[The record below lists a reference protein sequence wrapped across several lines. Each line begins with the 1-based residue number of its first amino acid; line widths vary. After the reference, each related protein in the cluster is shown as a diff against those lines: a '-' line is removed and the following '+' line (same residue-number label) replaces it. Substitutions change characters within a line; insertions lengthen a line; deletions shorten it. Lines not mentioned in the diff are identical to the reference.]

1 MQSTVFGLV
10 KSCVSATRS
19 TSIRRHLESMTQSHY
34 IHGTSPAEQ
43 ERLSLL
49 NDLLNAASL
58 RAMRLRPGD
67 RVLDLG
73 SGLGQL
79 TRAMSRQVHPDGL
92 VIGIE
97 RDEEQLTEAQRL
109 ARAAGRGTPVE
120 FRLGEAEN
128 LPLAEN
134 EWQSFDVAH
143 ARFVLEHLA
152 DPQKA
157 VETMFRAVRPG
168 GRIIL
173 EDDNH
178 ELLRL
183 WPPLAQIDDL
193 WQAYIETWRVLGN
206 DPHVGRRLTTLL
218 STAGAQPR
226 RSDMLFFGG
235 CAGESSFKAYV
246 TNFSGILQGAREAMV
261 EATGWTDES
270 ISEALDAFREWS
282 RRDDAVLWYAT
293 CWAEGV
299 KPGRRAD
306 GEGVTEE
313 GVRRG
318 ASNMT
323 DGPQAELA
331 ERLEAHPHTTMLE
344 FLAESAEDL
353 SSTLR
358 LEEVFEKIAERVRL
372 LLDSHLF
379 CILLWNEEE
388 QLLEHS
394 YSLKFGEHI
403 EQKGGFPLGYGLCGA
418 AAKDLKPIR
427 VANVQE
433 DPRYVRFRHAEVEVR
448 SELAIPLISHGRL
461 VGVLD
466 LESVEYDSFT
476 AEHERTLSAL
486 ASHIGSALENARLYE
501 TVHREERR
509 LEEDLSAA
517 RKIQSGLLPQR
528 PPRIETLEVGFAHQ
542 AAWELSGDFFDFLEY
557 PDGRLVVA
565 VGDVAGKGTAAALL
579 ASLSVGILRNQVLE
593 SRGRPSEIL
602 EKMNHQLRDLNI
614 EHRFVALLL
623 GIYEPDSR
631 RLRLSD
637 SGVPQPLLLRNGEP
651 ETVDVSG
658 IPLGRLE
665 DLTYG
670 EEIISLRPGDV
681 VIFLSDGVED
691 CVDTAGAEFGRERVE
706 EVLLSMAGRSAQE
719 IADALVAA
727 TEEHCLGGAGEL
739 DDRTIVVLKAR

>member
-1 MQSTVFGLV
+1 MST
-10 KSCVSATRS
+10 
-19 TSIRRHLESMTQSHY
+19 SHY
-34 IHGTSPAEQ
+34 IHGTSPEEQ

-97 RDEEQLTEAQRL
+97 RDEDQLAQAQRR
-109 ARAAGRGTPVE
+109 ARAAGSGTPVE
-120 FRLGEAEN
+120 FRQGEVENPPLDDAEQ
-128 LPLAEN
+128 E
-134 EWQSFDVAH
+134 SFDVAH
-143 ARFVLEHLA
+143 ARFVLEHLKEPRA
-152 DPQKA
+152 A

-183 WPPLAQIDDL
+183 WPPLPQIADL
-193 WQAYIETWRVLGN
+193 WQGYIETWKVLGN
-206 DPHVGRRLTTLL
+206 DPYVGRRLTTLL
-218 STAGAQPR
+218 REAGAQPR
-226 RSDMLFFGG
+226 RTDMLFFGG
-235 CAGESSFKAYV
+235 CSGEASFEAYV
-246 TNFSGILQGAREAMV
+246 TNFVGILEGARESMV
-261 EATGWTDES
+261 EATDWDDTT
-270 ISEALDAFREWS
+270 ISESLEAFREWS
-282 RRDDAVLWYAT
+282 QRDDAVLWYAT

-299 KPGRRAD
+299 KPGHATARDAPT
-306 GEGVTEE
+306 GE
-313 GVRRG
+313 
-318 ASNMT
+318 A
-323 DGPQAELA
+323 PQSLAMDQKARPREELA
-331 ERLEAHPHTTMLE
+331 ERLEAHPHRAMLE

-358 LEEVFEKIAERVRL
+358 LEEVFEKIADRVRL
-372 LLDSHLF
+372 LLDTHLF
-379 CILLWNEEE
+379 CILLWNPEE

-403 EQKGGFPLGYGLCGA
+403 EQTGGFPLGYGLCGA

-427 VANVQE
+427 VANVLE

-448 SELAIPLISHGRL
+448 SELAIPLISRGRL

-476 AEHERTLSAL
+476 PEHERTLSAL
-486 ASHIGSALENARLYE
+486 ASHIGAALENARLFE
-501 TVHREERR
+501 TVRREEKR
-509 LEEDLSAA
+509 LELDLSAA
-517 RKIQSGLLPQR
+517 RKIQAGLLPQKA
-528 PPRIETLEVGFAHQ
+528 PRSRTLEVGFAHQ

-557 PDGRLVVA
+557 PDGRLAVA

-579 ASLSVGILRNQVLE
+579 ASLSVGILRNQVLQ

-602 EKMNHQLRDLNI
+602 EKMNQQLRILNI

-623 GIYEPDSR
+623 GVYEPEAR

-637 SGVPQPLLLRNGEP
+637 SGVPQPLVFSGGELRE
-651 ETVDVSG
+651 VDVSG

-665 DLTYG
+665 DLTYN
-670 EEIISLRPGDV
+670 EEIISLKPGDV
-681 VIFLSDGVED
+681 VVLISDGVED
-691 CVDTAGAEFGRERVE
+691 CLDASGRAFGQKGIKEALVS
-706 EVLLSMAGRSAQE
+706 VTHQSAQE
-719 IADALVAA
+719 IAELLAAA
-727 TEEHCLGGAGEL
+727 TEEHSLGSDGEL